1 MSESVFGKAGVGVE
15 TERVELVLHV
25 EAVETVETVD
35 SVKPVNAVES
45 WNRESSGLVA
55 AWHRRQG

>member
-1 MSESVFGKAGVGVE
+1 VSESVFGKAGVGVE

-45 WNRESSGLVA
+45 
-55 AWHRRQG
+55 